1 MYITAFSGRNLKGYG
16 KRRMLV
22 PLAGMGYQG
31 DRVSGMDIFF
41 YEVFEEERTALERHL
56 PAGIQAGFETGSIQ
70 ESGHDRPPAGF
81 ISIRT
86 QSLIPAE
93 WAPFLSGILSRSTG
107 FDHIKRYWDA
117 CSVRVPSGYL
127 PLYCSRAVAEQ
138 ALLLWL
144 SLMRKLPAQ
153 RSQFIR
159 FDRDG
164 LTGMECE
171 GKTLAVVGVG
181 NIGSEV
187 CGIGSALGMEVI
199 GVDIVRKH
207 PSIRYMERDE
217 ALAGA
222 DVIVCAMNLTGQNR
236 GYFGYETLKKA
247 KYGAVFVN
255 IARGELSPAGDLLR
269 LLEEGRLSGVGMDV
283 YEDEGELAAVLRSG
297 ESPRDPVMKDV
308 MELSRRSNAI
318 LTPHNA
324 FNTREALE
332 RKAAQS
338 AEQAEHFLR
347 TGSFLWPV
355 E

>member
-1 MYITAFSGRNLKGYG
+1 
-16 KRRMLV
+16 
-22 PLAGMGYQG
+22 MGYQENE
-31 DRVSGMDIFF
+31 VSTVDVFF
-41 YEVFEEERTALERHL
+41 YEVFEEEQAALRRHL
-56 PAGIQAGFETGSIQ
+56 PAGIRAGFESGSIQ
-70 ESGHDRPPAGF
+70 ESGHTQPPAGL

-86 QSLIPAE
+86 QSLIPAA
-93 WAPFLSGILSRSTG
+93 WAPALSGILSRSTG
-107 FDHIKRYWDA
+107 FDHIRRYRQA
-117 CSVRVPSGYL
+117 CSVNVPSGYL

-144 SLMRKLPAQ
+144 GLMRKLPAQ
-153 RSQFIR
+153 TAQFSC

-171 GKTLAVVGVG
+171 GKTLVVAGVG
-181 NIGSEV
+181 NIGSKV
-187 CGIGSALGMEVI
+187 CSIGRALGMEAL

-217 ALAGA
+217 ALPKA
-222 DVIVCAMNLTGQNR
+222 DIIVCAMNLTGQNR
-236 GYFGYETLKKA
+236 GYFDYETLKKA
-247 KYGAVFVN
+247 KPGAVFVN

-269 LLEEGRLSGVGMDV
+269 LLEEGHLAGVGMDV
-283 YEDEGELAAVLRSG
+283 YEDEGELAARLRSG
-297 ESPRDPVMKDV
+297 DPPRDAAMEEI
-308 MELSRRSNAI
+308 MELSRRRDTM

-338 AEQAEHFLR
+338 VEQVEYFLR
-347 TGSFLWPV
+347 NGSFLWPV

>member
-1 MYITAFSGRNLKGYG
+1 MPR
-16 KRRMLV
+16 
-22 PLAGMGYQG
+22 PGMGYQEAG
-31 DRVSGMDIFF
+31 ADGMDVFF
-41 YEVFEEERTALERHL
+41 YEVFKEEQAALERHL
-56 PAGIQAGFETGSIQ
+56 PGGIRAGFESGTIQ
-70 ESGHDRPPAGF
+70 ESGHENPPAGL

-86 QSLIPAE
+86 QSLIPPE
-93 WAPFLSGILSRSTG
+93 WAPSLSGILSRSTG
-107 FDHIKRYWDA
+107 FDHIRQYREA
-117 CSVRVPSGYL
+117 CPTRVPSGYL

-144 SLMRKLPAQ
+144 GLMRKIPAQ
-153 RSQFIR
+153 ISQFGR

-181 NIGSEV
+181 NIGSKV
-187 CGIGSALGMEVI
+187 FGIGSALGMEAI

-207 PSIRYMERDE
+207 PSVRYMERDE
-217 ALAGA
+217 ALARA
-222 DVIVCAMNLTGQNR
+222 DVIVCAMNLTRQNR
-236 GYFGYETLKKA
+236 GYFDYGTLKKA
-247 KYGAVFVN
+247 GPGAVFVN

-269 LLEEGRLSGVGMDV
+269 LLEEGHLAGVGMDV
-283 YEDEGELAAVLRSG
+283 YEDEGELAAMLRSG
-297 ESPRDPVMKDV
+297 EPPQDAGMKDV
-308 MELSRRSNAI
+308 MKLSRRSDVI

-338 AEQAEHFLR
+338 VEQVEHFLR